1 MLYLVFSILPLAVVS
16 NIQLTESCLLFCVC
30 FVCSSGGKSGSVVRC
45 KKCHGSGIQVSHRPI
60 GPGMVQQIQSMCSDC
75 GGTGDFIKEKDRCK
89 KCKGK
94 RTVEVNNKL
103 EVSTDVHAI
112 CHHC

>member
-1 MLYLVFSILPLAVVS
+1 
-16 NIQLTESCLLFCVC
+16 
-30 FVCSSGGKSGSVVRC
+30 
-45 KKCHGSGIQVSHRPI
+45 
-60 GPGMVQQIQSMCSDC
+60 MVQQIQSMCSDC

-103 EVSTDVHAI
+103 EVSIDVEYPPSLL
-112 CHHC
+112 

>member
-1 MLYLVFSILPLAVVS
+1 MSVS
-16 NIQLTESCLLFCVC
+16 VC
-30 FVCSSGGKSGSVVRC
+30 VCSSGGKSGSVVRC
-45 KKCHGSGIQVSHRPI
+45 KKCHGTGIQVSHRPI

-94 RTVEVNNKL
+94 RTVDVNNKL
-103 EVSTDVHAI
+103 EVSIDVEYPPSLLTTMNSPSV
-112 CHHC
+112 